1 MSFNEDDNYDNCSR
15 SSSNS
20 GDSGYFG
27 CDSFKGDSFKEERV
41 KEERVSDEDA
51 EIVDMSEEGEPLVLK
66 EDTLFAWWDRVTDT
80 SLPFWA
86 AMKEDEPEEDA
97 PSK

>member
-1 MSFNEDDNYDNCSR
+1 MSFNEQDNYDSHSR
-15 SSSNS
+15 QSSNS

-27 CDSFKGDSFKEERV
+27 CDSFKDEC
-41 KEERVSDEDA
+41 SDEDA
-51 EIVDMSEEGEPLVLK
+51 EIVEMSEEGDPLVLK
-66 EDTLFAWWDRVTDT
+66 EDKLFAWWDRVTEE

-86 AMKEDEPEEDA
+86 AMADPEPEEDA